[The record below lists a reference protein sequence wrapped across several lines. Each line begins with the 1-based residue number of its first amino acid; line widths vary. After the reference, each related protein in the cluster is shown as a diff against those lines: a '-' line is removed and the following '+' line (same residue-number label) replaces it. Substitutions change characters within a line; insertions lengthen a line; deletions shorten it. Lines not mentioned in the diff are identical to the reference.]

1 MKPCRPFGDNDAA
14 GQWLKNISGKDSGV
28 VHIQESI
35 EFFKQ
40 HASERLDEFGN
51 DTLAEYGA
59 HWRST
64 VCGY

>member
-1 MKPCRPFGDNDAA
+1 MKPRLFGNNDAV
-14 GQWLKNISGKDSGV
+14 GQWLKNLNGKDSGIA
-28 VHIQESI
+28 HIQESI

-40 HASERLDEFGN
+40 HASERLDELGN
-51 DTLAEYGA
+51 DTPADYGA